1 MRYSSHIA
9 PVTRPWL
16 AQIRLNL
23 SFLQPIAMAI
33 GLSPALRSAAPVRR
47 QHPGP
52 RYNMG
57 AWLIAGVFIVQVPSA
72 MALEWADLWFTPDQ
86 QGQRLLDRGEYQQA
100 AGKFTTPESIG
111 AALFLAGDFEKAASV
126 LGRSASAQAHYNR
139 GNAHIMLGE
148 YDAAIAAY
156 QSALT
161 QRPDWP
167 EAEQNLQIA
176 SLRKQ
181 ALAPPED
188 DSGGTG
194 GQLEA
199 DEIVFDDTGRVNKSS
214 SEQVIDATEQQ
225 LGEDAMRAMWLRKV
239 ETRPADFLAARFN
252 YQLATRE
259 SPISEDGPAD
269 KDVAESEKD
278 HE

>member
-1 MRYSSHIA
+1 MVKLLIII
-9 PVTRPWL
+9 VL
-16 AQIRLNL
+16 L
-23 SFLQPIAMAI
+23 SQT
-33 GLSPALRSAAPVRR
+33 S
-47 QHPGP
+47 
-52 RYNMG
+52 
-57 AWLIAGVFIVQVPSA
+57 SA
-72 MALEWADLWFTPDQ
+72 MAFDWADLWFTPDQ
-86 QGQRLLDRGEYQQA
+86 QGQRLMDQGEYQQA

-139 GNAHIMLGE
+139 GNAHIMLGD
-148 YDAAIAAY
+148 YDAAIEAY
-156 QSALT
+156 QSALSK
-161 QRPDWP
+161 RPDWP

-188 DSGGTG
+188 DFGGTG

-199 DEIVFDDTGRVNKSS
+199 DEFVFDDTGRVDQSS
-214 SEQVIDATEQQ
+214 SEQVIDAADQQ
-225 LGEDAMRAMWLRKV
+225 LSEDAMRAMWLRKV

-259 SPISEDGPAD
+259 SLLSENEDVDRDAAD
-269 KDVAESEKD
+269 KGTDDE
-278 HE
+278 